1 MTALY
6 CNTGG
11 ATWCHDFHPSFT
23 QLQLEC
29 CHITYNYKCNLSST
43 TNLFSCLL
51 WLVFTWLHFLVLN
64 LL

>member
-1 MTALY
+1 MTASY
-6 CNTGG
+6 CNSR
-11 ATWCHDFHPSFT
+11 ATWCRDFHPSFT

-29 CHITYNYKCNLSST
+29 CRITYDYKCKLSSA

-51 WLVFTWLHFLVLN
+51 WLVFTWLLFLVLN

>member
-29 CHITYNYKCNLSST
+29 CHITYNYKCKLSSA
-43 TNLFSCLL
+43 TNLFSCLF
-51 WLVFTWLHFLVLN
+51 WLVFTW
-64 LL
+64 